1 MGSELKV
8 HMARA
13 FFTAFFAFLG
23 ETLAVIAFLT
33 FFTAFFAFL
42 RDFLGAIAFLAF
54 FKTAFAAFLV
64 GSLATRAFLPAA
76 FSLGTI
82 LPSLQYSKYERT
94 E

>member
-1 MGSELKV
+1 MVLLSMGSELKV

-13 FFTAFFAFLG
+13 
-23 ETLAVIAFLT
+23 